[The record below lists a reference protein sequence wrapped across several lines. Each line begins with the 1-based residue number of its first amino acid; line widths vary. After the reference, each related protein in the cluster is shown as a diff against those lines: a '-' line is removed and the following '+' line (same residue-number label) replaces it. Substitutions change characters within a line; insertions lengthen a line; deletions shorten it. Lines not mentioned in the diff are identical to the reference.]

1 MADIKIYTSMWCP
14 YCTMA
19 KRLLTSKGAEFAEI
33 DVTMN
38 AAQRTKMVE
47 LASGKTSVPQIFIND
62 THVGGNDELHALD
75 AQGKLDPLLAE

>member
-19 KRLLTSKGAEFAEI
+19 KRLLTAKGAEFEEI
-33 DVTMN
+33 DVTMD
-38 AAQRTKMVE
+38 AAKRARMTE
-47 LASGKTSVPQIFIND
+47 LANGRTSVPQIFIND
-62 THVGGNDELHALD
+62 THVGGNDELRTLE